1 LRSPSLDEYLK
12 EEAEEEEPEPQSAE
26 GLEWHPEE
34 VETPNET
41 GPCLLLS
48 VTYSGEKRRALVKL
62 YDPSSGKI
70 YFWYDNTGHKPYC
83 LTDLSPE
90 DIISKYP
97 KVVSHKGFDHLE
109 RVVKYDALSDKKVLM
124 TKVVALDP
132 LSIGGSR
139 GSIRDLLPKAWEA
152 KIKYHHCYIYDRGL
166 VPCMYYRVENGKL
179 VRVEFKLPNNLVEL
193 VDKLYGLRG
202 LKEEALEW
210 VKLLHAPIPEMRM
223 VAMDIEVYSPV
234 PNRIPNPKEASY
246 RVIAVAFSSNDG
258 LKEVL
263 LLKRKE
269 LKGEPPKELPSGVK
283 LRLYD
288 REEDLLTEVFKVL
301 ESYPIVL
308 TFNGD
313 NFDLNYLYHRALKL
327 GFDRR
332 KIPITLTSDA
342 ALLHVGIHID
352 LYKFFENH
360 AMQVYAFKN
369 KYREVKTLESI
380 SQALLGVGKVKL
392 ERPISELGYEELAEY
407 CFRDADLTLKLAQY
421 NNNTTINLIIMLSRI
436 SKLPIEDLT
445 RSGISN
451 WVRNML
457 YFEHRRKGYLIP
469 NPEDLLERKGVIST
483 KAIIKGKK
491 YMGAIVINPLPGIFF
506 DVVVLDF
513 ASLYPS
519 VIKRWNLSYE
529 TVRCPHE
536 ECKDNIVPGTTHWV
550 CKKNRGLMST
560 IVGFLRDFRVS
571 VYKPLS
577 KKEPRGDLK
586 LFYEVVQQALKVFIN
601 ASYGVFGS
609 SNFPLY
615 CPPVAESTAALG
627 RYAILKTIKRAYELG
642 LMVIYGDTDSVFLWR
657 PERGKMEELLSWSE
671 RELGIDL
678 DVDKVYRLVAFS
690 GRKKNYLGIFKEGG
704 IDVKGL
710 VGKKRNTPEFIK
722 GLFNE
727 ISSIIMKAKD
737 ISSLEE
743 AISEIGEVTRKS
755 YLKLKSKAYS
765 LDELAF
771 KVALTKPLSEYVKNT
786 PQHVKAA
793 KQLERYGIKVEAGD
807 IISFV
812 KVRSSLGVKPVQLA
826 RIDEVDE
833 EKYLSHIETTCRQ
846 VLEALGIDFDK
857 ILGVSSMDSFL

>member
-1 LRSPSLDEYLK
+1 VGTPSLEDYLREGEKKREEFPK
-12 EEAEEEEPEPQSAE
+12 EGVIKGREEI
-26 GLEWHPEE
+26 
-34 VETPNET
+34 ETPSDT
-41 GPCLLLS
+41 GPCVILS
-48 VTYSGEKRRALVKL
+48 VTYSGEKRKALVKL
-62 YDPSSGKI
+62 YDPSNGKI
-70 YFWYDNTGHKPYC
+70 YFWYDNSGHKPYC
-83 LTDLSPE
+83 LTDISPE
-90 DIISKYP
+90 EIISNHSE
-97 KVVSHKGFDHLE
+97 VVSHKGFDHFE
-109 RVVKYDALSDKKVLM
+109 RVVKYDALSDKKVVM

-139 GSIRDLLPKAWEA
+139 GSIRELLPRAWEA
-152 KIKYHHCYIYDRGL
+152 KIKYHHCYIYDTGL
-166 VPCMYYRVENGKL
+166 IPCMYYRIEKGKL
-179 VRVEFKLPNNLVEL
+179 VPVNFKLPRKLIEL
-193 VDKLYGLRG
+193 VDRLYGLSDVRD
-202 LKEEALEW
+202 EALEW
-210 VKLLHAPIPEMRM
+210 VKLLQAPIPEMRM
-223 VAMDIEVYSPV
+223 LAMDIEVHSPV
-234 PNRIPNPKEASY
+234 ANRIPNPKEAPY
-246 RVIAVAFSSNDG
+246 PVIAIAFSSNDG
-258 LKEVL
+258 FKEVL
-263 LLKRKE
+263 LLDRGEAKGGKPKDLDGKVSLKYYKKE
-269 LKGEPPKELPSGVK
+269 S
-283 LRLYD
+283 
-288 REEDLLTEVFKVL
+288 DLLREAFKIIN
-301 ESYPIVL
+301 SYPILL

-327 GFDRR
+327 GFDKRD
-332 KIPITLTSDA
+332 IPIVLTSDA
-342 ALLHVGIHID
+342 ASLRIGIHID

-369 KYREVKTLESI
+369 KYREVKTLDSI
-380 SQALLGVGKVKL
+380 SSALLGVGKVKL
-392 ERPISELGYEELAEY
+392 DKPISELNYLELAKY
-407 CFRDADLTLKLAQY
+407 CFRDADLTLKLARY

-445 RSGISN
+445 RTGISN
-451 WVRNML
+451 WVKNLL

-469 NPEDLLERKGVIST
+469 NPEDLLARKGVVST

-491 YMGAIVINPLPGIFF
+491 YLGAIVINPLPGIFF
-506 DVVVLDF
+506 DVTVLDF

-519 VIKRWNLSYE
+519 VIKKWNLSYE

-536 ECKDNIVPGTTHWV
+536 ECKSNRIPGTTHWV

-560 IVGFLRDFRVS
+560 IVGFLRDFRVRI
-571 VYKPLS
+571 YKPLA
-577 KKEPRGDLK
+577 KKEKREDLR

-615 CPPVAESTAALG
+615 CPPVAESTTALG
-627 RYAILKTIKRAYELG
+627 RYAIIKTIKKAYELG

-657 PERGKMEELLSWSE
+657 PTEDKISELLAWSE

-690 GRKKNYLGIFKEGG
+690 GRKKNYLGILKDGG

-722 GLFNE
+722 ELFNE
-727 ISSIIMKAKD
+727 ISSIIMKAED
-737 ISSLEE
+737 INSLERALE
-743 AISEIGEVTRKS
+743 EIGKVTRRS
-755 YLKLKSKAYS
+755 YLKLKSRAYS

-771 KVALTKPLSEYVKNT
+771 RVALTKPLKEYVKNT

-793 KQLERYGIKVEAGD
+793 RQLEKYGIQIEAGD

-826 RIDEVDE
+826 RIDEIDE
-833 EKYLSHIETTCRQ
+833 EKYLAHIETTCRQ

-857 ILGVSSMDSFL
+857 ILGASSMDSFL